1 MAPQPSLYILSLV
14 SYGEISLVYKWPL
27 FRLCVLCSFGKQV
40 TAGQVLTVPGALA
53 SCAGAAPCRE
63 VRCCPDALLFL
74 LVPFVPRQKAP
85 AM

>member
-40 TAGQVLTVPGALA
+40 TAVPGALA
-53 SCAGAAPCRE
+53 SYAGAAPCRE